1 MAGVRDGQL
10 FKSGPWPQGAN
21 NLASEG
27 RLPTDEFGRRVA
39 LREAVNVDIT
49 KEGDA
54 RRRRGR
60 GAALFD
66 CDMGHSLWSDP
77 ALDFGLYVDGGQL
90 YAMFS
95 TGERQALGVYAGS
108 GMLSYALAG
117 DRVYYCGHGASGVLD
132 MQFNA
137 APWAPEFPSGQPTVA
152 AVAGGGLPAGQY
164 QVAVTFVDVLGR
176 ESGTTV
182 AATVELVEGQGID
195 LTSIPQPAS
204 AGAYIV
210 IYATEAN
217 GSVLFRF
224 ATLPAGTDML
234 AVRSAPLGRSLKT
247 ALLQPMPP
255 GQIVRVFNGV
265 QLVAVGKRLLW
276 SPPMRYGTT
285 DPARNMIP
293 FPHEID
299 LVEPAGAGES
309 GAGVF
314 VAAGPRT
321 YWLAGAK
328 PRDWQQSIAYAS
340 GAVPRS
346 SVRVPGTVAGLD
358 DASPITVWLARDGQF
373 CRGVPG
379 GKVLPMTPGR
389 TAADDAEYGAAL
401 YRAQD
406 GIQQVV
412 VSLRGA
418 RKQSLGVTD
427 RAYAVVVP

>member
-10 FKSGPWPQGAN
+10 FKSGPWPQGVN

-39 LREAVNVDIT
+39 LREAVNVDLT
-49 KEGDA
+49 KEGDV
-54 RRRRGR
+54 RRRQGR
-60 GAALFD
+60 GAALFA

-90 YAMFS
+90 HAMFS

-108 GMLSYALAG
+108 GMLSYALVG
-117 DRVYYCGHGASGVLD
+117 DRVYYCGNGASGVVD
-132 MQFNA
+132 AQFNA
-137 APWAPEFPSGQPTVA
+137 YPWAPEFPSGQPTVA
-152 AVAGGGLPAGQY
+152 AVAGGGMPAGQY
-164 QVAVTFVDVLGR
+164 QIAVAFVDALGR
-176 ESGTTV
+176 ESGTTL
-182 AATVELVEGQGID
+182 AARID
-195 LTSIPQPAS
+195 LAAGEGADLSDIPQPTSLGTSIA
-204 AGAYIV
+204 V
-210 IYATEAN
+210 YATEAN
-217 GSVLFRF
+217 GSVLFRY
-224 ATLPAGTDML
+224 ATLSAGTDTVSMT
-234 AVRSAPLGRSLKT
+234 SAPLGRSMKT
-247 ALLQPMPP
+247 SLLQPMPP

-314 VAAGPRT
+314 VSAGPRT

-328 PRDWQQSIAYAS
+328 PKDWQQSIAYAS

-389 TAADDAEYGAAL
+389 TAVDDAEYGAAL

-412 VSLRGA
+412 VALRGA
-418 RKQSLGVTD
+418 RKQSLGVSD
-427 RAYAVVVP
+427 RAYAVLM

>member
-1 MAGVRDGQL
+1 MAGVKDGQL

-27 RLPTDEFGRRVA
+27 RLPTDEFGRRIA
-39 LREAVNVDIT
+39 LREAVNVDLT
-49 KEGDA
+49 KEGDV
-54 RRRRGR
+54 RRRHGR

-66 CDMGHSLWSDP
+66 CVMGHSLWSDP
-77 ALDFGLYVDGGQL
+77 ALDFGLYVDDGQL
-90 YAMFS
+90 FAMFS

-108 GMLSYALAG
+108 GMLSYALVG
-117 DRVYYCGHGASGVLD
+117 DRVYYCGNGASGVVD
-132 MQFNA
+132 AQFNA
-137 APWAPEFPSGQPTVA
+137 YPWAPEFPSGQPTVA
-152 AVAGGGLPAGQY
+152 AVADGGLPAGQY
-164 QVAVTFVDVLGR
+164 QIAVAFVDALGR

-182 AATVELVEGQGID
+182 AAKID
-195 LTSIPQPAS
+195 LVANEGVDLSDIPQPTSLGTNIAV
-204 AGAYIV
+204 YM
-210 IYATEAN
+210 TEAN
-217 GSVLFRF
+217 GSVLFRHS
-224 ATLPAGTDML
+224 TLAAGVDTLSL
-234 AVRSAPLGRSLKT
+234 ASAPLGRSLKT
-247 ALLQPMPP
+247 SLLTPMPP

-309 GAGVF
+309 GSGVF
-314 VAAGPRT
+314 VSAGPRT

-328 PRDWQQSIAYAS
+328 PAQWNQSISYAS

-389 TAADDAEYGAAL
+389 TAVDDAEYGAAL

-412 VSLRGA
+412 VALRGA

-427 RAYAVVVP
+427 RAYAVLVN